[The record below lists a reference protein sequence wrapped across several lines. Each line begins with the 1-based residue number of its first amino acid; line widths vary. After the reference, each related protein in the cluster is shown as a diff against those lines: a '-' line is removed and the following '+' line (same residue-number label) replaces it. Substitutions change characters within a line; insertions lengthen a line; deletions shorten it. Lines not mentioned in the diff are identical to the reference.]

1 MVRFSHAESGAALP
15 EEALAVLE
23 SLADDRVC
31 GADRSLSIE
40 ELEAE
45 LAAMLP
51 GGSWRGLEE
60 HGLVERWGDRVQLV
74 VDGRSTLDEY
84 RTGRQIEWAMH
95 SLSQGEVL
103 IGFAE
108 HCREDLDD
116 VEVLNESPSRL
127 TLRCRREVSSIE
139 LRAGFRFWDRLRGS
153 EPLLLLGELTGP
165 VVARLVADE
174 ALRTTTAVYD
184 LARLEKVNAVRSS
197 VFVYFE
203 WFLRDAYGVKLVPAG
218 AFTQGLVDRGIISLG
233 MG

>member
-1 MVRFSHAESGAALP
+1 MESP
-15 EEALAVLE
+15 ALAVLE

-31 GADRSLSIE
+31 GPDRSLSIE

-51 GGSWRGLEE
+51 GASWRELEQQ
-60 HGLVERWGDRVQLV
+60 GLVERWGDRVQLV
-74 VDGRSTLDEY
+74 VDGRSTLDDY
-84 RTGRQIEWAMH
+84 RIGRRIEWAMH
-95 SLSQGEVL
+95 TLSQGEVL

-116 VEVLNESPSRL
+116 VEVLDESPSRL
-127 TLRCRREVSSIE
+127 ALRCGRELSSIE
-139 LRAGFRFWDRLRGS
+139 LRAGFLFCDRLHGS
-153 EPLLLLGELTGP
+153 EPLLLLGELTEP
-165 VVARLVADE
+165 VVARLLADE

-203 WFLRDAYGVKLVPAG
+203 WFLRDAYGVKILPDP
-218 AFTQGLVDRGIISLG
+218 AFTSGLVERGIISLG

>member
-1 MVRFSHAESGAALP
+1 VDTP
-15 EEALAVLE
+15 ELAVLE
-23 SLADDRVC
+23 SLADDRIC
-31 GADRSLSIE
+31 GAGRSLSIE

-51 GGSWRGLEE
+51 GASWRGLEE
-60 HGLVERWGDRVQLV
+60 QGLVERWGDRLQLV
-74 VDGRSTLDEY
+74 VDGRSTLDDH

-108 HCREDLDD
+108 HCRDELDD
-116 VEVLNESPSRL
+116 VEVLEEGASRVI
-127 TLRCRREVSSIE
+127 LRCKREVSSIE
-139 LRAGFRFWDRLRGS
+139 LRAGFLFCDRLHRS
-153 EPLLLLGELTGP
+153 EPLLLLGELSEP
-165 VVARLVADE
+165 VVARLLADE
-174 ALRTTTAVYD
+174 ALRTTTAIYD